1 MLFIATICVYIATVN
16 IHIVPFISTDAG
28 HWCKRP
34 PHCKV
39 SQADWRNTAIP
50 LDASGRPSRCSMYET
65 PERPDN
71 EMTVLC
77 TDWEFE
83 ERWPRE
89 SAVSMWNMVCSR
101 HSPIAVMIVVQNF
114 GSASCVSAAGYFADR
129 IGRKSVVLPLLLVLL
144 LSTVIL
150 CVSTAYPV
158 LVAALFFA
166 AGSNAVDMTVACLI
180 LFEVSSHAHRPLLNI
195 LTGTF
200 GEFYSD
206 LAMAVLERAGLDWQ
220 FKLALFLL
228 PALLVLPAFCFV
240 DESPRWLVAK
250 SKLPE
255 AKTVMLA
262 AAEVNHFPLSNTVRL
277 LERLKADI
285 DAPFGELTSNDA
297 AMLAAPV
304 IVSEVLLVVTKFL
317 YVVAAIMVPCYS
329 LELFPTAVR
338 GLTACSGFGCGVF
351 GATSAAAVARL
362 LNRQGRYEVEF
373 PLQALLL
380 SGSLLALCN
389 ILHTT
394 TVECAKKTVSPNTE
408 TTKQDV

>member
-1 MLFIATICVYIATVN
+1 MLFIAIICVYT
-16 IHIVPFISTDAG
+16 HIVPLIWTDVG

-34 PHCKV
+34 PHSNV
-39 SQADWRNTAIP
+39 SKADWRNTAIP

-65 PERPDN
+65 PEQPDN

-77 TDWEFE
+77 ADWEFE

-114 GSASCVSAAGYFADR
+114 GSALCVSAAGYFADR

-180 LFEVSSHAHRPLLNI
+180 LFE
-195 LTGTF
+195 
-200 GEFYSD
+200 
-206 LAMAVLERAGLDWQ
+206 M
-220 FKLALFLL
+220 
-228 PALLVLPAFCFV
+228 
-240 DESPRWLVAK
+240 ESPRWLVAK

-285 DAPFGELTSNDA
+285 DAPFGELTSTEA
-297 AMLAAPV
+297 AMLG
-304 IVSEVLLVVTKFL
+304 K
-317 YVVAAIMVPCYS
+317 AAIRKHM
-329 LELFPTAVR
+329 
-338 GLTACSGFGCGVF
+338 
-351 GATSAAAVARL
+351 
-362 LNRQGRYEVEF
+362 
-373 PLQALLL
+373 
-380 SGSLLALCN
+380 
-389 ILHTT
+389 
-394 TVECAKKTVSPNTE
+394 
-408 TTKQDV
+408 